1 MDSIRGLPLLSGPPP
16 HSEDSECCRKCNKEF
31 NRLFN
36 KAKRCN
42 HCGYQYCNSC
52 CNHSALMPRI
62 GVYNGFDPVDVCSY
76 CIEVLKVT
84 AMGRASL
91 RAMPLAHLKAY
102 LSAYGLRGPSHAVE
116 KEDYVRAVL
125 DARQSNGCLPRTN
138 EDYYRRHSIP
148 QPTGERP
155 KGFLARMA
163 ESFSDFVD
171 SLPQPDLSSHT
182 PPPPVPPRHTAPRP
196 PPRTTANRPPPAT
209 PPRPQASTSSARPT
223 PQHAQSNPPP
233 PPPSTQRPTPQAP
246 PIDELLAMKP
256 EGISSLSIG
265 ILKAILHHH
274 HVRIPQDALE
284 KRDLVDRVVTLV
296 EAARAEKEREARA
309 RAAEEEAEI
318 EAQRQ
323 AFEELERKKKAAAQK
338 DDTGGPEE
346 EPFQEQAPA
355 GVPKAAAHTA
365 AKLERDGLCVIC
377 QDEDANIAI
386 VDCGHLCLCLE
397 CSELVM
403 QSSKECPLCR
413 TRIVTSQR
421 LLRIFKT

>member
-1 MDSIRGLPLLSGPPP
+1 
-16 HSEDSECCRKCNKEF
+16 
-31 NRLFN
+31 
-36 KAKRCN
+36 
-42 HCGYQYCNSC
+42 
-52 CNHSALMPRI
+52 
-62 GVYNGFDPVDVCSY
+62 Y

-91 RAMPLAHLKAY
+91 RAMPLTHLKAY

-125 DARQSNGCLPRTN
+125 DARQSNGCLPRVN

-171 SLPQPDLSSHT
+171 SLPQPDLSSHA
-182 PPPPVPPRHTAPRP
+182 PPPPPLPPRQTAPRP
-196 PPRTTANRPPPAT
+196 PPRTTANRPPPSTPPCPQAT
-209 PPRPQASTSSARPT
+209 PGPSNSRPAPQPTQSNPPR
-223 PQHAQSNPPP
+223 QSNPPP
-233 PPPSTQRPTPQAP
+233 PPPSTQRPTPQP
-246 PIDELLAMKP
+246 LPIDDLLTMKP
-256 EGISSLSIG
+256 EELSALSIG
-265 ILKAILHHH
+265 VLKAILQHH

-284 KRDLVDRVVTLV
+284 KRDLVDRVATLV

-309 RAAEEEAEI
+309 RAAEEEAEL

-323 AFEELERKKKAAAQK
+323 ALEEIERKKKAAAQK
-338 DDTGGPEE
+338 GDTGASEGQASQEE
-346 EPFQEQAPA
+346 IPVA
-355 GVPKAAAHTA
+355 VPKAAAHAA

-386 VDCGHLCLCLE
+386 VDCGHLCLCLG

>member
-1 MDSIRGLPLLSGPPP
+1 
-16 HSEDSECCRKCNKEF
+16 
-31 NRLFN
+31 
-36 KAKRCN
+36 
-42 HCGYQYCNSC
+42 
-52 CNHSALMPRI
+52 
-62 GVYNGFDPVDVCSY
+62 
-76 CIEVLKVT
+76 
-84 AMGRASL
+84 MGRASL

-102 LSAYGLRGPSHAVE
+102 LNAYGLRAPPHAVE

-125 DARQSNGCLPRTN
+125 DARQNNGCLPKAN

-171 SLPQPDLSSHT
+171 SLPQPELSTHVH
-182 PPPPVPPRHTAPRP
+182 PPPVPPRHTAPRP
-196 PPRTTANRPPPAT
+196 PPPP
-209 PPRPQASTSSARPT
+209 PPRPQAAPSPSNARPT
-223 PQHAQSNPPP
+223 PQQPQHNPPP
-233 PPPSTQRPTPQAP
+233 PPPSTQRPAPQAVP
-246 PIDELLAMKP
+246 MEELLAMNS
-256 EGISSLSIG
+256 EEISALSIG
-265 ILKAILHHH
+265 KLKAILQHH

-296 EAARAEKEREARA
+296 EAARVAKEREARLK
-309 RAAEEEAEI
+309 AAEEEAEL

-323 AFEELERKKKAAAQK
+323 ALEEIDRRKKASVQK
-338 DDTGGPEE
+338 DDAGTSEE
-346 EPFQEQAPA
+346 RESQVDAPV
-355 GVPKAAAHTA
+355 GLPKAAAHA
-365 AKLERDGLCVIC
+365 ATKLERDGLCVIC

>member
-16 HSEDSECCRKCNKEF
+16 HSEDSEYCRKCNKEF

-42 HCGYQYCNSC
+42 HCGYQYCGSC

-91 RAMPLAHLKAY
+91 RAMPLTHLKAY
-102 LSAYGLRGPSHAVE
+102 LSAYGLRGPPHAVE

-125 DARQSNGCLPRTN
+125 DARQSNGCLPRAN

-148 QPTGERP
+148 QPSGERP

-163 ESFSDFVD
+163 ESFSEFVD
-171 SLPQPDLSSHT
+171 SLPQPDSSNHP
-182 PPPPVPPRHTAPRP
+182 PPPPVPPRHTTPRP
-196 PPRTTANRPPPAT
+196 PPRTTANHPPPAP
-209 PPRPQASTSSARPT
+209 PPRPQPTPGPSSSRPT
-223 PQHAQSNPPP
+223 PQQTQSNPPRQPNPPP
-233 PPPSTQRPTPQAP
+233 PPPSAQKPTPQAP

-256 EGISSLSIG
+256 EETSALSIG
-265 ILKAILHHH
+265 VLKAILHHH

-309 RAAEEEAEI
+309 RAAEEEAEL

-323 AFEELERKKKAAAQK
+323 ALEEIERKKKAAAQK
-338 DDTGGPEE
+338 DDAGTSGEQTP
-346 EPFQEQAPA
+346 QE
-355 GVPKAAAHTA
+355 
-365 AKLERDGLCVIC
+365 DG
-377 QDEDANIAI
+377 
-386 VDCGHLCLCLE
+386 
-397 CSELVM
+397 
-403 QSSKECPLCR
+403 K
-413 TRIVTSQR
+413 
-421 LLRIFKT
+421 